1 MGFLPPNAARILS
14 ATGSASA
21 NCPFRWQ
28 GPLHGCTTCPLP
40 EGSSL
45 SSSALLSRAVA
56 SADWPPRGDGRGPG
70 DRRWGCTHAIRSCPS
85 HQYQDGQGLLNG
97 DNHQEGRRRVHLSS
111 PCLAPGVSGLRF
123 DCAAPKFDSLE
134 VGRSPA
140 TWLLHA
146 QSSKTCPEQDTIEA
160 KSAHKPRIDRSP
172 SRFVKAKRKRHINQM
187 ALRAEGGPL
196 PTEASD
202 PPLSVISCQ
211 YA

>member
-45 SSSALLSRAVA
+45 SSSALLSRDVA

-85 HQYQDGQGLLNG
+85 HQHQDGQGLLNG
-97 DNHQEGRRRVHLSS
+97 DNHQEGRRRVHLHLGFLGYVLTVLRPNSIVWK
-111 PCLAPGVSGLRF
+111 LVGVLPLGYFML
-123 DCAAPKFDSLE
+123 
-134 VGRSPA
+134 SPA
-140 TWLLHA
+140 KLVQSRTKPRVHTSPASTVLLHA
-146 QSSKTCPEQDTIEA
+146 S
-160 KSAHKPRIDRSP
+160 
-172 SRFVKAKRKRHINQM
+172 
-187 ALRAEGGPL
+187 
-196 PTEASD
+196 
-202 PPLSVISCQ
+202 
-211 YA
+211 